1 MAIQLTS
8 FSVILLIAV
17 LVNLGQA
24 VYLHFYQRNPV
35 ATILKYGIL
44 FASEWTFAYWVES
57 VSTSIPIKI
66 WFSKISYIGI
76 YGCVPL
82 FLIFI
87 VYFLGQHS
95 RLSWAR
101 VAILFLVPAIMN
113 ILVQTNDM
121 HLLIWSGY
129 TYDEGINLII
139 YHPGPLYWLGVIYN
153 YALFT
158 LIIILLVNQAVQ
170 TKGLFRAQAQTLLI
184 GPLPLILANFTYLF
198 KIPALRGMDF
208 SPIGLGLMG
217 LIFMLGVRK
226 HRLFSLQPV
235 PRDVI
240 LDGIQDGVI
249 VLDEK
254 QILVDCNPAAE
265 KHLLLPL
272 DKAVGKMAEEALIMQ
287 ADLQSALQS
296 GTNFQ
301 LEYKEEGLESRD
313 ICVTGKRITTQPN
326 HPGGWLI
333 TFHDITDRKQ
343 IEQQEKEQ
351 RLLAE
356 ALRDVTVAL
365 TSTLEFDKVLDR
377 IIENIH
383 KVMPHG
389 MTNIILIDDQGI
401 GRVVRYMG
409 YENQELLRWVKEIRF
424 DVKNVSNMKWMIDN
438 RKPMI
443 ITDTHQAEFWVRK
456 DDHARS
462 YLGAP
467 VQIQGRTFGF
477 INQDHMEPNFYTPEM
492 ADRLQTFADLA
503 AIALEN
509 ARLFKLTQ
517 EMAVVDELT
526 GMNNRRYF
534 VQMATNEIKRSHRYG
549 KVCSLVMFD
558 LDHFK
563 DINDQY
569 GHAAGDKALKAAAQI
584 INDCIREIDISSRY
598 GGDEFCVLLPETDQA
613 GAAVITDRLAQS
625 FRAYSLASEI
635 GVDRRLTASFG
646 IAILDGHSVTLDDL
660 LLRADQA
667 LYTAKQNG
675 RDRYEVWKPQVH

>member
-1 MAIQLTS
+1 MSIQVTS

-24 VYLHFYQRNPV
+24 IYLHFYQRNPV

-44 FASEWTFAYWVES
+44 FASEWTFAYWIES
-57 VSTSIPIKI
+57 IATSIPIKI

-82 FLIFI
+82 FLVFI
-87 VYFLGQHS
+87 LYFLGQQAHLS
-95 RLSWAR
+95 RAKIAS
-101 VAILFLVPAIMN
+101 LFLVPVIMN

-121 HLLIWSGY
+121 HLLIWSSI
-129 TYDEGINLII
+129 TYDSGINLIHYI
-139 YHPGPLYWLGVIYN
+139 PGPLYWLGVIYN
-153 YALFT
+153 YALFI
-158 LIIILLVNQAVQ
+158 LIIVLLVNQTIQ
-170 TKGLFRAQAQTLLI
+170 TKGLFRAQAQTLLL
-184 GPLPLILANFTYLF
+184 GPLPVLFSNFTYLF
-198 KIPALRGMDF
+198 QIPALRGMDF
-208 SPIGLGLMG
+208 SPIGFVLMG
-217 LIFMLGVRK
+217 LFFMFGIRK
-226 HRLFSLQPV
+226 HRLFNLLPV

-240 LDGIQDGVI
+240 LDGIQDGII
-249 VLDEK
+249 VLDEN

-265 KHLLLPL
+265 RHILLPL
-272 DKAVGKMAEEALIMQ
+272 NKAVGKSAVEVLNMHSDLRAAFQSQ
-287 ADLQSALQS
+287 A
-296 GTNFQ
+296 NFQ
-301 LEYKEEGLESRD
+301 TEYREEGPEGYYM
-313 ICVTGKRITTQPN
+313 CVTGKRITTQPN

-365 TSTLEFDKVLDR
+365 TSTLEFDEVLDR

-409 YENQELLRWVKEIRF
+409 YENKELLGWVKQIRF

-443 ITDTHQAEFWVRK
+443 IADTHQAEFWVRK

-563 DINDQY
+563 EINDQY
-569 GHAAGDKALKAAAQI
+569 GHAGGDKALKAAAQI
-584 INDCIREIDISSRY
+584 ISDCIREIDISSRY
-598 GGDEFCVLLPETDQA
+598 GGDEFCILLPETDQA
-613 GAAVITDRLAQS
+613 GAMVITDRLAQS

-675 RDRYEVWKPQVH
+675 RDRFEVWEAMVH